1 MSAVTPEIKISPSEK
16 EDETKVPVVSI
27 RLVPYNDPPSLQF
40 EPIERN
46 LVEGV
51 VAKIGRQVNRPNSNA
66 ALASKESIWFQSK
79 VVSRSHAE
87 IWAKDCQVYLRDV
100 GSSSGTFLNRLRLSP
115 SNKESR
121 PYPLKDGDIIQL
133 GIDYQG
139 KKEDIFKCVIIK
151 IQITNRTYIQQQKRK
166 ANPARFMSALK
177 ALLSATNP
185 YSTSFPG
192 ANEPPNNNSVDCC
205 ICLCHI
211 GPFQALFIA
220 PCSHC
225 FHYKC
230 IYPILLS
237 GDMFLCPV
245 CRQVANLKA
254 SVSSDSLF
262 GDDGDELLEDDKLH
276 PLDSPSM
283 FSSTPVNTISKI
295 GPSNNH
301 SNLIPTNPL
310 PSHLV
315 HSRLNNMAAN
325 NGAVSSPPPPLSS
338 PATSDMNNM
347 NQFAPMYNSSNTNN
361 NNNNNN
367 NNNASTPIYELQH
380 MNISEATSNSSSNE
394 NITENQQHHITENMN
409 VMTIENNNEPANESG
424 HYSPMPTENMA
435 IDASS
440 NNVEN
445 PVSAN
450 TTHS

>member
-1 MSAVTPEIKISPSEK
+1 MSTELVTSTENKISSNDK
-16 EDETKVPVVSI
+16 KCETIPVVSV
-27 RLVPYNDPPSLQF
+27 RLVSYNDPTRSTTSLPF

-51 VAKIGRQVNRPNSNA
+51 VAKIGRQVNRPTNNA
-66 ALASKESIWFQSK
+66 AQASKESIWFQSK

-100 GSSSGTFLNRLRLSP
+100 GSSSGTFLNRMRLSP

-139 KKEDIFKCVIIK
+139 KTQDIFKCVIIK

-192 ANEPPNNNSVDCC
+192 ITEPVNNNPVDCC

-230 IYPILLS
+230 INPILSS

-262 GDDGDELLEDDKLH
+262 DIDDELLEGEDKIH
-276 PLDSPSM
+276 PMDSPSM
-283 FSSTPVNTISKI
+283 LSSTPVNSISNI
-295 GPSNNH
+295 PHTHNH
-301 SNLIPTNPL
+301 STLVPNSIPTTQVN
-310 PSHLV
+310 SV
-315 HSRLNNMAAN
+315 NITSDV
-325 NGAVSSPPPPLSS
+325 VSSPPDVSS
-338 PATSDMNNM
+338 PINEL
-347 NQFAPMYNSSNTNN
+347 SNTNQPISSLSN
-361 NNNNNN
+361 HHNS
-367 NNNASTPIYELQH
+367 STPIHELQN
-380 MNISEATSNSSSNE
+380 MNINENNNE
-394 NITENQQHHITENMN
+394 NITENQQFHVTENMN
-409 VMTIENNNEPANESG
+409 TENSNEPTDESN
-424 HYSPMPTENMA
+424 HYSSIPSENMM
-435 IDASS
+435 IDSSS
-440 NNVEN
+440 NNTN
-445 PVSAN
+445 NN
-450 TTHS
+450 TNKS

>member
-1 MSAVTPEIKISPSEK
+1 MSTELVTSTQNKISTNDK
-16 EDETKVPVVSI
+16 ECETIPVVSV
-27 RLVPYNDPPSLQF
+27 RLVSYNDPSRSTTSLPF
-40 EPIERN
+40 EPVERN

-51 VAKIGRQVNRPNSNA
+51 VAKIGRQVNRPTNNA
-66 ALASKESIWFQSK
+66 AQASKESIWFQSK

-100 GSSSGTFLNRLRLSP
+100 GSSSGTFLNRMRLSP

-139 KKEDIFKCVIIK
+139 KTQDIFKCVIIK

-166 ANPARFMSALK
+166 ANPARFMSALR

-192 ANEPPNNNSVDCC
+192 INEPINNNSIDCC

-230 IYPILLS
+230 INPILSS

-262 GDDGDELLEDDKLH
+262 GDDDELLESEDNLH
-276 PLDSPSM
+276 PVDSPSM
-283 FSSTPVNTISKI
+283 LSSTPVNTISNI
-295 GPSNNH
+295 THPHTHSTLVSN
-301 SNLIPTNPL
+301 SL
-310 PSHLV
+310 PSHHV
-315 HSRLNNMAAN
+315 NSTNITSDV
-325 NGAVSSPPPPLSS
+325 VSSPPDMSSPINELSS
-338 PATSDMNNM
+338 V
-347 NQFAPMYNSSNTNN
+347 NQPMISLTNN
-361 NNNNNN
+361 H
-367 NNNASTPIYELQH
+367 NASTPIAELQN
-380 MNISEATSNSSSNE
+380 MNINEGNTNSSNE
-394 NITENQQHHITENMN
+394 NVTENQPFHATENMSVSN
-409 VMTIENNNEPANESG
+409 VENNNEPTNESS
-424 HYSPMPTENMA
+424 HYSPMPSENMV
-435 IDASS
+435 IDSNS
-440 NNVEN
+440 NNADN
-445 PVSAN
+445 NSN
-450 TTHS
+450 NS

>member
-1 MSAVTPEIKISPSEK
+1 MSAEVAITTENNLLQDE
-16 EDETKVPVVSI
+16 EEYETKIPIVSV
-27 RLVPYNDPPSLQF
+27 RLVSYNDPARKTTSLPF

-51 VAKIGRQVNRPNSNA
+51 VAKIGRQVNRPNNNPA
-66 ALASKESIWFQSK
+66 QDNKESIWFQSK

-100 GSSSGTFLNRLRLSP
+100 GSSSGTFLNGMRLSP

-121 PYPLKDGDIIQL
+121 PYPLKDGDVIQL

-139 KKEDIFKCVIIK
+139 KTQDIFKCVIIK

-166 ANPARFMSALK
+166 ANPVRFMSALR

-192 ANEPPNNNSVDCC
+192 VNEPVNNSSIDCC

-230 IYPILLS
+230 INPILS
-237 GDMFLCPV
+237 SSDMFLCPV

-262 GDDGDELLEDDKLH
+262 DDMDDDLLEEDKLH

-283 FSSTPVNTISKI
+283 FSSTPVNTITNI
-295 GPSNNH
+295 GHGHTHLH
-301 SNLIPTNPL
+301 STLIPASASLPPHHVNTTN
-310 PSHLV
+310 V
-315 HSRLNNMAAN
+315 MAN
-325 NGAVSSPPPPLSS
+325 SIVSSPPPLSS
-338 PATSDMNNM
+338 PLNDST
-347 NQFAPMYNSSNTNN
+347 PTPTPSNINN
-361 NNNNNN
+361 NS
-367 NNNASTPIYELQH
+367 APIYELQR
-380 MNISEATSNSSSNE
+380 MSINESSNNSSNE
-394 NITENQQHHITENMN
+394 NITENQPIRITENMN
-409 VMTIENNNEPANESG
+409 VATIENNNEPDNESG
-424 HYSPMPTENMA
+424 HYSPIPSENMA
-435 IDASS
+435 IDSSS
-440 NNVEN
+440 NNAAESSVHPNSTNN
-445 PVSAN
+445 PPAS
-450 TTHS
+450 S

>member
-1 MSAVTPEIKISPSEK
+1 MSKELVASTENNLSTNAKESE
-16 EDETKVPVVSI
+16 TVPVVSV
-27 RLVPYNDPPSLQF
+27 RLVSYNDPSRSTTSLPF

-51 VAKIGRQVNRPNSNA
+51 VAKIGRQVNRPTNNA
-66 ALASKESIWFQSK
+66 AQASKESIWFQSK

-100 GSSSGTFLNRLRLSP
+100 GSSSGTFLNRMRLSP

-139 KKEDIFKCVIIK
+139 KTQDIFKCVIIK

-166 ANPARFMSALK
+166 ANPARFMSALR

-192 ANEPPNNNSVDCC
+192 INEPINNNSIDCC

-230 IYPILLS
+230 INPILSS

-262 GDDGDELLEDDKLH
+262 GDDDDELESEDNLH
-276 PLDSPSM
+276 PVDSPSM
-283 FSSTPVNTISKI
+283 LSSTPVNTISNI
-295 GPSNNH
+295 PHPHTHSTLVSN
-301 SNLIPTNPL
+301 SL
-310 PSHLV
+310 PSHHINSTNITSDV
-315 HSRLNNMAAN
+315 
-325 NGAVSSPPPPLSS
+325 VSSPPDMSS
-338 PATSDMNNM
+338 PINELSNANQPLPMIPMNSLINV
-347 NQFAPMYNSSNTNN
+347 Q
-361 NNNNNN
+361 
-367 NNNASTPIYELQH
+367 NASTPIAELQN
-380 MNISEATSNSSSNE
+380 MNINEGSTNSSNE
-394 NITENQQHHITENMN
+394 NITENQPFHATENMN
-409 VMTIENNNEPANESG
+409 VSNAENNESANESR
-424 HYSPMPTENMA
+424 HYSPMPPENMV
-435 IDASS
+435 IDSNS
-440 NNVEN
+440 NNADN
-445 PVSAN
+445 NSN
-450 TTHS
+450 NS

>member
-1 MSAVTPEIKISPSEK
+1 MTEQVASSIESNVNTHEK
-16 EDETKVPVVSI
+16 ECETVPVVSV
-27 RLVPYNDPPSLQF
+27 RLVSYNEPGRSTTSLPF

-51 VAKIGRQVNRPNSNA
+51 VAKIGRQVNRPTNNA
-66 ALASKESIWFQSK
+66 AQASKESIWFQSK

-100 GSSSGTFLNRLRLSP
+100 GSSSGTFLNRMRLSP

-139 KKEDIFKCVIIK
+139 KTQDIFKCVIIK

-166 ANPARFMSALK
+166 ANPARFMSALR

-192 ANEPPNNNSVDCC
+192 INEPVNNNSIDCC

-230 IYPILLS
+230 INPILS
-237 GDMFLCPV
+237 NGDMFLCPV

-262 GDDGDELLEDDKLH
+262 DNDVDEELLEAEDKIH
-276 PLDSPSM
+276 SMESPSM
-283 FSSTPVNTISKI
+283 LSTTPVNTVYNISH
-295 GPSNNH
+295 NNH
-301 SNLIPTNPL
+301 HNSTLVSNSL
-310 PSHLV
+310 PSHHV
-315 HSRLNNMAAN
+315 NSTNITSNHV
-325 NGAVSSPPPPLSS
+325 VSSPPQMSS
-338 PATSDMNNM
+338 PINELSNM
-347 NQFAPMYNSSNTNN
+347 NQPISSLMNN
-361 NNNNNN
+361 NNNHQNNM
-367 NNNASTPIYELQH
+367 TPVPIYELQN
-380 MNISEATSNSSSNE
+380 MNINDDNNNSSNE
-394 NITENQQHHITENMN
+394 NITENQQNHVTENIN
-409 VMTIENNNEPANESG
+409 VSNAENNNEPTNESG
-424 HYSPMPTENMA
+424 HYSPIQSDNM
-435 IDASS
+435 IVDSSS
-440 NNVEN
+440 NEN
-445 PVSAN
+445 NMEHNNS
-450 TTHS
+450 